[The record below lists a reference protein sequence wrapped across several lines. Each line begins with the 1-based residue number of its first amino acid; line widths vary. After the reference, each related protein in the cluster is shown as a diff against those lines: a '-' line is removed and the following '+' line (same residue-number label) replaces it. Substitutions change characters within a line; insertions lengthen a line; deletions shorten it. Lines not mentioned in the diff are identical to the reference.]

1 MILETSPDS
10 SAVVR
15 SATAIVLYLHI
26 AGGTVGILSGAAALV
41 VRKGG
46 QTHRLMGNVFF
57 VSMLIMATIGAVTS
71 PFLPKPQWG
80 NVFMGALVFYLLT
93 TSRMTIRHKEGTVG
107 RFEYGAFIVALSI
120 TLAALVAGTLAMNT
134 PNGILIDDLHYLLAF
149 GFAAIWALV
158 AAADLKIISRGGVF
172 GAQRILRH
180 LWRMCAALLVAV
192 FSLFLGQQQVFPD
205 SIRGTGL
212 LYLPVLA
219 VVVAMIFWILRVRI
233 AKRWR

>member
-107 RFEYGAFIVALSI
+107 RFEYTAFIVALSI
-120 TLAALVAGTLAMNT
+120 TLAALLAGTLAMNM
-134 PNGILIDDLHYLLAF
+134 PNGILIDDLHFGLAF

-158 AAADLKIISRGGVF
+158 AAADLKMIVRGGVF
-172 GAQRILRH
+172 GVQRIVRH

-219 VVVAMIFWILRVRI
+219 VLLAMIFWLLRVRF
-233 AKRWR
+233 AKRKR